1 MPDRHWNIYVVPASG
16 GSPRALLPAEHDSA
30 DPEWSPDGHS
40 LMFGRIPDYM
50 GEAAAPRAIYTLN
63 LDTNQV
69 ATLPGSEDLYS
80 PHWSPNG
87 RYMVA
92 MPTSGDRLMLFDF
105 ATQRW
110 TKLIDSPLGIGTPRW
125 SPDSEYVYFD
135 RHVRDVLV
143 RVGRS
148 SRKLETVLDLK
159 SAKTYASECDF
170 DNMTADGSPPISCW
184 LDGGDIYALDL
195 DLP

>member
-69 ATLPGSEDLYS
+69 TTLPGSEDLYS

-125 SPDSEYVYFD
+125 SPIASTSISTVTSGMFWCGLAEVAASWKRF
-135 RHVRDVLV
+135 LI
-143 RVGRS
+143 S
-148 SRKLETVLDLK
+148 SPQKLMRQNVTL
-159 SAKTYASECDF
+159 T
-170 DNMTADGSPPISCW
+170 T
-184 LDGGDIYALDL
+184 
-195 DLP
+195 